1 MLDDSPHQNR
11 LARLF
16 ALHRTE
22 EAAQEEPAPP
32 VRQDKTLS
40 DEQITAWQEAAVA
53 SLTRP
58 R

>member
-1 MLDDSPHQNR
+1 MLDDSPSTNR

-22 EAAQEEPAPP
+22 QEALEEPEL
-32 VRQDKTLS
+32 RTRFDDGLS
-40 DEQITAWQEAAVA
+40 DEQIAQWQAAAVA
-53 SLTRP
+53 SLR